1 MGFTTLVLVMKKSGQ
16 VRKVRSVIVAKDQGT
31 IRALVV
37 IGVHIALAAVLNIDK
52 FSQVQE
58 GAVQEV
64 DATADE
70 AIEVLRLS

>member
-1 MGFTTLVLVMKKSGQ
+1 
-16 VRKVRSVIVAKDQGT
+16 VIC
-31 IRALVV
+31 
-37 IGVHIALAAVLNIDK
+37 VHIALAAVLNIDK